1 MKSPNKHTRRDLISR
16 RKQVSH
22 IDLIKINGQ
31 QVAQAPM
38 FPIHRTR
45 STGNYFISSWIPS
58 SAEERWAA
66 RVVQQSLTFA
76 YRSCKEIKR

>member
-1 MKSPNKHTRRDLISR
+1 MILNIIRNRASETVHRKLEESQMKSPNKRTRRDLISR

-45 STGNYFISSWIPS
+45 STGNYFISS
-58 SAEERWAA
+58 
-66 RVVQQSLTFA
+66 
-76 YRSCKEIKR
+76 